1 MGNAFIKGLSHSADN
16 QIHVVE
22 PISSVKA
29 KLKDDFGVVV
39 SNYDD
44 PEKQMGEIVTLC
56 DYVLICVKPQV
67 FNKIKE
73 TLKNLLSDNQIVIS
87 IMAGISTENLC
98 KGLGIK
104 NAIRVMP
111 NTPCLV
117 GSGASALCSSKET
130 KEDDMSLALK
140 LFSSVGI
147 VEEVPEILMDAVTG
161 LSGSGPAYV
170 FQFIEALSDA
180 GVRVGLTREQS
191 LKLAAQT
198 VYGSSR
204 LLLETGEHPGKL
216 KDMVTSP
223 GGTTI
228 AGIHALEKGGIRSTV
243 IDAVNWSEEPH
254 PDLVQV
260 LTVTVEPDELT
271 LTCPA
276 TKLPLEATAL
286 FAVL

>member
-1 MGNAFIKGLSHSADN
+1 MDSL
-16 QIHVVE
+16 
-22 PISSVKA
+22 
-29 KLKDDFGVVV
+29 LKYY
-39 SNYDD
+39 S
-44 PEKQMGEIVTLC
+44 EE
-56 DYVLICVKPQV
+56 
-67 FNKIKE
+67 
-73 TLKNLLSDNQIVIS
+73 QIVIS
-87 IMAGISTENLC
+87 IAAGIPISRFLE
-98 KGLGIK
+98 KFSEKAKI
-104 NAIRVMP
+104 IRVMP

-117 GSGASALCSSKET
+117 GSGASALCSSKDTEE
-130 KEDDMSLALK
+130 EDISIALE

-147 VEEVPEILMDAVTG
+147 VERVPESLMDAVTG

-243 IDAVNWSEEPH
+243 IDAVVAATNRSN
-254 PDLVQV
+254 
-260 LTVTVEPDELT
+260 ELG
-271 LTCPA
+271 
-276 TKLPLEATAL
+276 KK
-286 FAVL
+286 